1 MHISQGSPE
10 ALVRDTSDPPRR
22 WSDMEP
28 PLPDDRWIKATLSVN
43 LNACVELA
51 RRGDVIALRDSKSPD
66 DVLHFTKMEVHA
78 FIDGAKRGE
87 FDHLIV

>member
-1 MHISQGSPE
+1 
-10 ALVRDTSDPPRR
+10 
-22 WSDMEP
+22 MEP
-28 PLPDDRWIKATLSVN
+28 PLPDRWIKARLSMN

-51 RRGDVIALRDSKSPD
+51 PRGDVIALRDSKSPD
-66 DVLHFTKMEVHA
+66 VVLHFTKLEVYA